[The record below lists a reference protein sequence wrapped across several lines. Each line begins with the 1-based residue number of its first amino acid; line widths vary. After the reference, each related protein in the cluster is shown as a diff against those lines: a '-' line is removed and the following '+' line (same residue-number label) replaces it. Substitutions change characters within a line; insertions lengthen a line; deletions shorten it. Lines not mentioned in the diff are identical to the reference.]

1 METIALFGGSFD
13 PPHIGHEAIVKA
25 LLNLRE
31 IDKVV
36 VMPTFLNP
44 FKSHS
49 HASPELRLSWIKEVF
64 DGLQNVE
71 VSDYEVKQKKSI
83 ASIISV
89 KHLAKEY
96 KKIYLVIGAD
106 NLASLHR
113 WQSYKEL
120 KELVTFIVASRDG
133 IEIPKEFLTLNID
146 EKISSTQLRRNK
158 LQKRIEEITKSLD
171 ENKAESIE
179 VFDLRDKNYFVD
191 YAIIASS
198 LGIKHTTALLN
209 HLKDDI
215 KPAETFN
222 NVDESGDW
230 VVIDLGDILIHIMT
244 PEYRVKYDMESFLSS
259 LRDGKD
265 GDEL

>member
-25 LLNLRE
+25 LLNMKE
-31 IDKVV
+31 IDKVI

-49 HASPELRLSWIKEVF
+49 HASPELRLRWIKEVF
-64 DGLQNVE
+64 NGFENVE
-71 VSDYEVKQKKSI
+71 VSDYEVKQDRSVTSI
-83 ASIISV
+83 LSV
-89 KHLAKEY
+89 KHFLKEY

-106 NLASLHR
+106 NLASLDKWER
-113 WQSYKEL
+113 YSEL

-133 IEIPKEFLTLNID
+133 IEIPKGYITLNID
-146 EKISSTQLRRNK
+146 ENISSTQLRRK
-158 LQKRIEEITKSLD
+158 TLQNRIENITNSLD
-171 ENKAESIE
+171 KNKAESIE

-215 KPAETFN
+215 KPAESFN
-222 NVDESGDW
+222 NIDESGDW
-230 VVIDLGDILIHIMT
+230 VVVDLGDILIHIMT

-259 LRDGKD
+259 LTQGKE
-265 GDEL
+265 GEEL